1 MCNDKET
8 TGKDRENIRQGVI
21 DLHPIYVIIT
31 AYFAVYM
38 VFAYMKLWKM
48 LKDTKKNR
56 VYSYCGQDKISLD
69 WILGFINR
77 ILVGYLLVYGWTTQI
92 SLAVFLLTVLP
103 DILMLRIKLST
114 VRSDGVSHHNSSVE
128 HYSHG
133 VEQ

>member
-1 MCNDKET
+1 M
-8 TGKDRENIRQGVI
+8 
-21 DLHPIYVIIT
+21 IIT
-31 AYFAVYM
+31 AYLVVYM

-77 ILVGYLLVYGWTTQI
+77 ILVGCLLVYGWTTHI

-114 VRSDGVSHHNSSVE
+114 VRSDGVSYHNSSVE
-128 HYSHG
+128 QYSHG